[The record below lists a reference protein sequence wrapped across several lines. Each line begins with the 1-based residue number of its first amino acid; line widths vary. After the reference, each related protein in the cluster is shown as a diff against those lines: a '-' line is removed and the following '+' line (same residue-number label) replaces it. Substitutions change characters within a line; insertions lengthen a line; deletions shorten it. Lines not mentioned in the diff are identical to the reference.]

1 MGQVRIVPMLSDTS
15 KGIFLSFCNS
25 RKTFEIFF
33 ELDNDIMSTSN
44 LYDSVLFL
52 EKSAILSFYLFR
64 IKIIFK
70 IFRNDKSE
78 DSEEREEVGGR
89 LEDEDD
95 DEEEFVEEEEN
106 IEEKINEDEAIPDS
120 NEGAGQAE
128 DQKTPSDE
136 IIQGEVIKTLED
148 EKLEEKPQ
156 EEILSAELDLD
167 IEVMGS
173 HIEAEIPVDDK
184 ELEEVEEILS
194 KELEE
199 QLHAPKIEIIDDEKE
214 VEKQV
219 DPSVIQI
226 ASPDVPE
233 IAKEPINVP
242 KKKVPNWID
251 AGIEKHLED
260 QKKKP
265 AQKLLGRVKEQKP
278 ADNGLAHYINDLHKI
293 GFDEDEI
300 ESMLKEVN
308 IARMSEHVSE
318 LKRRVENYL
327 AEHRHDNHEP
337 HEDEPHSHDEKWIP
351 GTV

>member
-1 MGQVRIVPMLSDTS
+1 M
-15 KGIFLSFCNS
+15 
-25 RKTFEIFF
+25 
-33 ELDNDIMSTSN
+33 
-44 LYDSVLFL
+44 
-52 EKSAILSFYLFR
+52 
-64 IKIIFK
+64 
-70 IFRNDKSE
+70 
-78 DSEEREEVGGR
+78 
-89 LEDEDD
+89 EDEDD
-95 DEEEFVEEEEN
+95 DEDELQEDELEEN
-106 IEEKINEDEAIPDS
+106 IEEKINENEAIPDS
-120 NEGAGQAE
+120 NEGAGLAE
-128 DQKTPSDE
+128 DQNPPSDE
-136 IIQGEVIKTLED
+136 IIQGEVIKTLEE
-148 EKLEEKPQ
+148 EKLEDKTQ
-156 EEILSAELDLD
+156 EEVAELDLD
-167 IEVMGS
+167 IEVMGA

-194 KELEE
+194 KEHEE
-199 QLHAPKIEIIDDEKE
+199 QLHAPKIEIIDNEIE
-214 VEKQV
+214 LEKQV
-219 DPSVIQI
+219 EPSVIQI
-226 ASPDVPE
+226 ASPGVPE
-233 IAKEPINVP
+233 IAKEPKKVP

-251 AGIEKHLED
+251 AGIEQHLED

-337 HEDEPHSHDEKWIP
+337 HEEEPHSHDEKWIP

>member
-1 MGQVRIVPMLSDTS
+1 MIKCQSVTYMTQYYFWRKVQ
-15 KGIFLSFCNS
+15 FLVF
-25 RKTFEIFF
+25 TFLGTRLFF
-33 ELDNDIMSTSN
+33 N
-44 LYDSVLFL
+44 F
-52 EKSAILSFYLFR
+52 FR
-64 IKIIFK
+64 TV
-70 IFRNDKSE
+70 KSE

-95 DEEEFVEEEEN
+95 DEEEFEEVEPEEN
-106 IEEKINEDEAIPDS
+106 IEEKINENEAIPDS
-120 NEGAGQAE
+120 NEGAGLVE
-128 DQKTPSDE
+128 DQKPPSDE
-136 IIQGEVIKTLED
+136 IIQGEVIKTLEE
-148 EKLEEKPQ
+148 EKLEEKIQ
-156 EEILSAELDLD
+156 EEQVPPAELDLD
-167 IEVMGS
+167 IEVMGA
-173 HIEAEIPVDDK
+173 HIEVEIPVDDK
-184 ELEEVEEILS
+184 EIEEVEEILS

-199 QLHAPKIEIIDDEKE
+199 QLHAPEIEIIENEKE

-219 DPSVIQI
+219 EPSVVQI
-226 ASPDVPE
+226 ASPGVPE
-233 IAKEPINVP
+233 IVKEPKQVP

-251 AGIEKHLED
+251 AGIEQHLED

>member
-1 MGQVRIVPMLSDTS
+1 M
-15 KGIFLSFCNS
+15 
-25 RKTFEIFF
+25 
-33 ELDNDIMSTSN
+33 
-44 LYDSVLFL
+44 
-52 EKSAILSFYLFR
+52 
-64 IKIIFK
+64 
-70 IFRNDKSE
+70 
-78 DSEEREEVGGR
+78 
-89 LEDEDD
+89 EDEDD
-95 DEEEFVEEEEN
+95 DEDELQEDELEEN
-106 IEEKINEDEAIPDS
+106 IEEKINENEAIPDS
-120 NEGAGQAE
+120 NEGAGLAD
-128 DQKTPSDE
+128 DQNPPSDE
-136 IIQGEVIKTLED
+136 IIHGEVIKTLEE
-148 EKLEEKPQ
+148 EKLEDKTQ
-156 EEILSAELDLD
+156 EEVAELDLD
-167 IEVMGS
+167 IEVMGA

-194 KELEE
+194 KEHEE
-199 QLHAPKIEIIDDEKE
+199 QLHAPKIEIIDNEKG

-219 DPSVIQI
+219 EPSVVQME
-226 ASPDVPE
+226 SPE
-233 IAKEPINVP
+233 IAKEPKKVP
-242 KKKVPNWID
+242 KRKVPNWID
-251 AGIEKHLED
+251 AGIEQHLED

-337 HEDEPHSHDEKWIP
+337 HEEEPHSHDEKWIP

>member
-1 MGQVRIVPMLSDTS
+1 M
-15 KGIFLSFCNS
+15 
-25 RKTFEIFF
+25 
-33 ELDNDIMSTSN
+33 
-44 LYDSVLFL
+44 
-52 EKSAILSFYLFR
+52 
-64 IKIIFK
+64 
-70 IFRNDKSE
+70 
-78 DSEEREEVGGR
+78 
-89 LEDEDD
+89 EDEDD
-95 DEEEFVEEEEN
+95 DEEEFVEEEN

-128 DQKTPSDE
+128 DQKSPSDE

-156 EEILSAELDLD
+156 EEIPPAELDLD
-167 IEVMGS
+167 IEVMGA

-199 QLHAPKIEIIDDEKE
+199 QLHAPKIEIIDNEKE

-219 DPSVIQI
+219 DPSVVQI